1 MNTQINIALPKEWKE
16 ELEGN
21 VEISLKEILLEVA
34 DRYEYEIIQME
45 VMPDHIHIFVG
56 AKPTVAPI
64 DIVRV
69 FKSITAI
76 GLFKK
81 YPELKSFYGRC
92 GSLWSVGKFISTSG
106 NVSAETIKKYIT
118 EQKGK

>member
-1 MNTQINIALPKEWKE
+1 M
-16 ELEGN
+16 
-21 VEISLKEILLEVA
+21 KEILLEVA
-34 DRYEYEIIQME
+34 SRYELEIIQME

-64 DIVRV
+64 DIVRF

-92 GSLWSVGKFISTSG
+92 GSLWSAGKFISTSG
-106 NVSAETIKKYIT
+106 NVSA
-118 EQKGK
+118 QKGK